1 MNLIDLETP
10 LETEKYSAPKTD
22 NRHPFFISE
31 YGKTYP
37 HTPCYQLRMD
47 SHTACIQY
55 VISGSGFIMCN
66 NQIYTVEEGDTFLL
80 PERSNHTYYSSTDNH
95 FERIWINFEG
105 ELASALIQIYGIN
118 EKCVFKNVD
127 TQYLIE
133 QIHIACKTN
142 PEPEAYKNETSQL
155 FLKLVQ
161 FLAKNKK
168 DVSPKQSPIEKLRLY
183 IDCHITENLKLSH
196 VADKFGYSSEHI
208 IRVFKNNYGITPHQY
223 IVQSKIRLA
232 MILLR
237 TQKSSIEEISY
248 KLSFS
253 DPHHFSLQFQKHVG
267 CRPSVYRKNFKEN

>member
-55 VISGSGFIMCN
+55 VISGSGIIMCN

-118 EKCVFKNVD
+118 EKCVFKNVN
-127 TQYLIE
+127 TQLNIEYL
-133 QIHIACKTN
+133 
-142 PEPEAYKNETSQL
+142 
-155 FLKLVQ
+155 
-161 FLAKNKK
+161 
-168 DVSPKQSPIEKLRLY
+168 
-183 IDCHITENLKLSH
+183 
-196 VADKFGYSSEHI
+196 
-208 IRVFKNNYGITPHQY
+208 
-223 IVQSKIRLA
+223 
-232 MILLR
+232 
-237 TQKSSIEEISY
+237 
-248 KLSFS
+248 
-253 DPHHFSLQFQKHVG
+253 HF
-267 CRPSVYRKNFKEN
+267 